1 MVPHYA
7 LQGSCQ
13 VPSYHVLANTAGWTI
28 DQMERLTY
36 DLCYLHFKCNRPI
49 SVPVPIYYADKA
61 AARGAHLIDAQHNLI
76 EATDAA
82 IERLKCGR
90 VYQKVVWLVG
100 VGGEHARGGVGRRR
114 DGWSAPAPKRVAAYD
129 EDGR

>member
-1 MVPHYA
+1 VPPGTVVDEDIVANLAVDGYANFMMVPHYA

-82 IERLKCGR
+82 IERL
-90 VYQKVVWLVG
+90 YM
-100 VGGEHARGGVGRRR
+100 
-114 DGWSAPAPKRVAAYD
+114 
-129 EDGR
+129 